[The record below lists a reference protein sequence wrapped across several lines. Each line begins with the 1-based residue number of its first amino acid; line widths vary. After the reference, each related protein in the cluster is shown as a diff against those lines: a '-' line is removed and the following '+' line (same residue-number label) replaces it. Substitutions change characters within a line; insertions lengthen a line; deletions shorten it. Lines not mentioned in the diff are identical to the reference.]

1 MTGPPNVLTCVHVI
15 VVAAV
20 VPNPPLLVPELVG
33 GAVAETAPLR
43 AASEAAVR
51 RLAAAGARRWVAVAA
66 HADGPRR
73 VPQTATGTFAG
84 FGVDVPVALGPSGDG
99 RCLMDQLPM
108 LVAGW
113 LRGQA
118 SAQRHDVAVTGE
130 LLAPSTSAAACASRG
145 AALVGELD
153 GEPVGLLVLGDGA
166 RSHPA
171 PGAGL
176 VDVRAVPFD
185 ETVRDALATAD
196 IDGDSLPDIVTGER
210 FWGHAPPD
218 GDFSAPGRLYWFRL
232 QRGAEGATFAPV
244 LIDDDSG
251 VGTQV
256 TVGDVTNDALPDI
269 VVSNKKGAFVFVHE
283 LGHFLAARRR
293 SGWQVGSRNAQ
304 PRDDPRVPRLRLVD
318 GRQRRPRHRGT
329 RPARPAQ

>member
-196 IDGDSLPDIVTGER
+196 TGALLDLDEQL
-210 FWGHAPPD
+210 A
-218 GDFSAPGRLYWFRL
+218 
-232 QRGAEGATFAPV
+232 AELGAT
-244 LIDDDSG
+244 G
-251 VGTQV
+251 
-256 TVGDVTNDALPDI
+256 
-269 VVSNKKGAFVFVHE
+269 
-283 LGHFLAARRR
+283 
-293 SGWQVGSRNAQ
+293 
-304 PRDDPRVPRLRLVD
+304 
-318 GRQRRPRHRGT
+318 
-329 RPARPAQ
+329 RPAWQLLAGAVERTARPWRAELLYSAAPYGIAYHVAVWRPA

>member
-1 MTGPPNVLTCVHVI
+1 MVPEVRDDDRPAHVLTCVHVI

-43 AASEAAVR
+43 AACEAAAR
-51 RLAAAGARRWVAVAA
+51 QLAAAGARRWVAVAA

-73 VPQTATGTFAG
+73 VPPTATGTFAG
-84 FGVDVPVALGPSGDG
+84 FGVDVPVALGPSGDE
-99 RCLMDQLPM
+99 RCPMDQLPM

-118 SAQRHDVAVTGE
+118 SALPPDVTAQPPDVTAQPPDVTARPPEVAVTGE
-130 LLAPSTSAAACASRG
+130 LLAPSTSAAACAGRG

-176 VDVRAVPFD
+176 VDVRAGPFD

-196 IDGDSLPDIVTGER
+196 TGALLDLDEQL
-210 FWGHAPPD
+210 A
-218 GDFSAPGRLYWFRL
+218 
-232 QRGAEGATFAPV
+232 AELGAT
-244 LIDDDSG
+244 G
-251 VGTQV
+251 
-256 TVGDVTNDALPDI
+256 
-269 VVSNKKGAFVFVHE
+269 
-283 LGHFLAARRR
+283 
-293 SGWQVGSRNAQ
+293 
-304 PRDDPRVPRLRLVD
+304 
-318 GRQRRPRHRGT
+318 
-329 RPARPAQ
+329 RPAWQLLAGAVERTAGPWRAELLYSAAPYGIAYHVAVWRPA